1 VDKSEDPDFL
11 GTLPPRPEATL
22 ATFASGLAAE
32 VTKHL
37 QREGGQHL
45 VVVNFTLNIQ
55 AEEVTLVANET
66 NTITAHQGANVL
78 ASQGS
83 GIHILTGEIKA
94 VVAPK
99 ERESLEAE
107 LARLTTLVEQ
117 LVAQLP
123 AHDEAAKAKVD
134 RALTTLKQ
142 EATSKTPDRAWYD
155 VSAKGL
161 LEAAKA
167 VASLTAPITASVKAV
182 HALLT
187 GT

>member
-1 VDKSEDPDFL
+1 M
-11 GTLPPRPEATL
+11 
-22 ATFASGLAAE
+22 ATFASGFAAE

-37 QREGGQHL
+37 QRTGSQQL
-45 VVVNFTLNIQ
+45 VVVSFTINID
-55 AEEVTLVANET
+55 AKEVIVVASET
-66 NTITAHQGANVL
+66 NSITAHPGSNVI

-83 GIHILTGEIKA
+83 GTHTLTGEIKA
-94 VVAPK
+94 VLAPK

-107 LARLTTLVEQ
+107 LLKLTVLVEQ

-123 AHDEAAKAKVD
+123 VHDEAAKVKVD

-155 VSAKGL
+155 ISVKGL

-167 VASLTAPITASVKAV
+167 VASLTEPITASVKAV
-182 HALLT
+182 HAILI